1 VPELQRLAKTIVRWE
16 TPIPRWHRTQLT
28 DAATEGTKLVVKNI
42 KRLGFRFRNY
52 ENYRLRLLC
61 AAAAM
66 ATATRRMNTAPPTT
80 PQGVVPPSCRTRLT
94 FRPIDEVLLL
104 CHSAST
110 RNLTGE
116 RCQHWSGTWPV
127 ERPYDASEVPLS
139 QCLQAFCSAP
149 ASQLSRLGYP

>member
-1 VPELQRLAKTIVRWE
+1 VGNPDPALD
-16 TPIPRWHRTQLT
+16 RTQLT